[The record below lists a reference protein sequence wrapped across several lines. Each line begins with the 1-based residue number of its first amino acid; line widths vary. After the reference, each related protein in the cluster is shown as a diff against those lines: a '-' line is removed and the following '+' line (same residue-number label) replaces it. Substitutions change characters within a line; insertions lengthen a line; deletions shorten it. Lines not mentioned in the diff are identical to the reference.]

1 MQWKGCIMLRKPPFQ
16 PWSKAI
22 VEEVGLE
29 VPHWMSA
36 RPGGPA
42 SLWPSTPQRLRR
54 YLDKLLSAHTL
65 SVLKPR

>member
-1 MQWKGCIMLRKPPFQ
+1 MLRKSPFQ
-16 PWSKAI
+16 HWSKAI

-29 VPHWMSA
+29 VPHWMSV

-42 SLWPSTPQRLRR
+42 SLWPSTSQRLTR
-54 YLDKLLSAHTL
+54 YLDKILSAHTL